1 MILFRY
7 LSIDSM
13 KGIIADSFRTDTK
26 SCVST
31 CCICMFIALV
41 VLTGCSKK
49 SEYQEMEARELAKGI
64 RRDSL
69 FLGLK
74 FGMTAKEFFAHCWQL
89 NKQGLVMEGAS
100 NTTVL
105 YKTHE
110 LKQPASMNFY
120 PQFKNDKI
128 NKMPVTF
135 SYDAWAPWNKHLFA
149 DSLQLDVLALF
160 KKWYGEG
167 FIAVHYPEKG
177 TVYVKVDGNR
187 RISIFKEG
195 DMHVKALFTDLLAK
209 E

>member
-13 KGIIADSFRTDTK
+13 RGIIADSFCRDTK
-26 SCVST
+26 SGVSGAST
-31 CCICMFIALV
+31 CVWVFLALV

-110 LKQPASMNFY
+110 LKQ
-120 PQFKNDKI
+120 
-128 NKMPVTF
+128 
-135 SYDAWAPWNKHLFA
+135 
-149 DSLQLDVLALF
+149 
-160 KKWYGEG
+160 
-167 FIAVHYPEKG
+167 
-177 TVYVKVDGNR
+177 
-187 RISIFKEG
+187 
-195 DMHVKALFTDLLAK
+195 
-209 E
+209 